1 MGAKSGKSGKGSTSS
16 AGIQRR
22 WLVVFGVL
30 LIALFV
36 GFAVAQ
42 GIGQPSVPDGDIALV
57 QDVPDELGSLTKEDF
72 DKALKQQ
79 LSQAALKNPPKPG
92 SKQYEEMKVRTVEE
106 LLDGVWVGGQ
116 AEELGISATPKQIE
130 EELEQIKEQNFP
142 TEKAYKQF
150 LETSGF
156 TQEDVDN
163 RVELQI
169 LGKQIQEKVSAEAP
183 PPSDSQI
190 EDFYNASKTTQFTTK
205 PSRDV
210 RIITN
215 QDKGEVEA
223 AKKALEADS
232 SPASWKKVA
241 PKYSEDTSTNKKGG
255 LQENLSE
262 EILPE
267 PLKKQIF
274 GAATGELIGP
284 VKFTGSFT
292 IIEVVKLNPE
302 KVQSL
307 NEVRPQIESQLTQQV
322 QQEYFSEFVTSYQ
335 SRWRSRTFCATGYT
349 IERCANFVGTGH
361 PSTAP
366 AACYEADPKVPV
378 SECPAPV
385 AQLAPAL
392 PGSTTVLKPQG
403 ERLPQRPRP
412 LAAPRVAGEDGTVSP
427 EGATTPPE
435 GATTPPE
442 GAEAPTEP
450 PSSE

>member
-1 MGAKSGKSGKGSTSS
+1 MGAKSGKSGKGSTRS
-16 AGIQRR
+16 AGVRR
-22 WLVVFGVL
+22 LWLVVFGVL
-30 LIALFV
+30 LVGLFV

-42 GIGQPSVPDGDIALV
+42 GIGQPSVPSGDVALV
-57 QDVPDELGSLTKEDF
+57 QSVPDELGSVTQEDF

-79 LSQAALKNPPKPG
+79 LGQASLKKPPKPG
-92 SKQYEEMKVRTVEE
+92 SKKYEELKVTTMEE
-106 LLDGVWVGGQ
+106 VLDSVWVRGQ
-116 AEELGISATPKQIE
+116 AEELDISATSKQIE
-130 EELEQIKEQNFP
+130 DELDQIKEQNFP
-142 TEKAYKQF
+142 TEKAYKGF
-150 LETSGF
+150 LKTSGF
-156 TQEDVDN
+156 TQEDVDD

-169 LGKQIQEKVSAEAP
+169 LGKQIQEQVSSEAP
-183 PPSDSQI
+183 PPSDSQV
-190 EDFYNASKTTQFTTK
+190 EETYESTKTTQFTAK

-210 RIITN
+210 RLITN

-232 SPASWKKVA
+232 SPANWKKVA

-274 GAATGELIGP
+274 GAATGEIIGP
-284 VKFTGSFT
+284 LKFSGSYT
-292 IIEVVKLNPE
+292 IVEVVKLNPE

-322 QQEYFSEFVTSYQ
+322 QQEFFSEFVSDYQ
-335 SRWRSRTFCATGYT
+335 SRWKSRTFCASGYK

-361 PSTAP
+361 PSNAA

-378 SECPAPV
+378 TECPAPV

-412 LAAPRVAGEDGTVSP
+412 LAAPKPDGKGGAPAP
-427 EGATTPPE
+427 EGAAPPP
-435 GATTPPE
+435 GT
-442 GAEAPTEP
+442 AEEP
-450 PSSE
+450 PTSE

>member
-1 MGAKSGKSGKGSTSS
+1 MGAKSGKSGKGSTRS
-16 AGIQRR
+16 AGVKRL

-30 LIALFV
+30 LVALFV
-36 GFAVAQ
+36 GFAVVQ
-42 GIGQPSVPDGDIALV
+42 GIGQPSVPSGDVALV
-57 QDVPDELGSLTKEDF
+57 EDMPDDLGSVTKEDF

-92 SKQYEEMKVRTVEE
+92 SKKYEELKVSTVEE
-106 LLDGVWVGGQ
+106 LLDAVWVRGQ
-116 AEELGISATPKQIE
+116 AEELGISATGKQIE
-130 EELEQIKEQNFP
+130 DELDQIKEQNFP
-142 TEKAYKQF
+142 TEKAYKGF
-150 LETSGF
+150 LKTSGF
-156 TQEDVDN
+156 TQEDVDD

-169 LGKQIQEKVSAEAP
+169 LGKQIQEKVSSEAP
-183 PPSDSQI
+183 PPSESQV
-190 EDFYNASKTTQFTTK
+190 EDFYDSSKATQFTAK

-255 LQENLSE
+255 LQEGLSE

-284 VKFTGSFT
+284 LKFSGSFT
-292 IIEVVKLNPE
+292 IVEVVKLNPE
-302 KVQSL
+302 KVKSL
-307 NEVRPQIESQLTQQV
+307 NEVRPEIESQLAQQV
-322 QQEYFSEFVTSYQ
+322 QQEFFSEFVTSYQ
-335 SRWRSRTFCATGYT
+335 SRWNSRTFCASGYK
-349 IERCANFVGTGH
+349 IERCSNFVGTGH

-412 LAAPRVAGEDGTVSP
+412 DEADQKSGE
-427 EGATTPPE
+427 EGASALPPGVEGSE
-435 GATTPPE
+435 GAPE
-442 GAEAPTEP
+442 STEP
-450 PSSE
+450 STSE

>member
-1 MGAKSGKSGKGSTSS
+1 VGAKSGKSGKGSTRS
-16 AGIQRR
+16 AGVRR
-22 WLVVFGVL
+22 LWLVVFGVL
-30 LIALFV
+30 LVGLFV

-42 GIGQPSVPDGDIALV
+42 GIGQPSVPSGDVALV
-57 QDVPDELGSLTKEDF
+57 QSVPDELGSVTQEDF

-79 LSQAALKNPPKPG
+79 LGQASLKKPPKPG
-92 SKQYEEMKVRTVEE
+92 SKKYEELKVTTMEE
-106 LLDGVWVGGQ
+106 VLDSVWVRGQ
-116 AEELGISATPKQIE
+116 AEELDISATSKQIE
-130 EELEQIKEQNFP
+130 DELDQIKEQNFP
-142 TEKAYKQF
+142 TEKAYKGF
-150 LETSGF
+150 LKTSGF
-156 TQEDVDN
+156 TQEDVDD

-169 LGKQIQEKVSAEAP
+169 LGKQIQEQVSSEAP
-183 PPSDSQI
+183 PPSDSQV
-190 EDFYNASKTTQFTTK
+190 EETYESTKTTQFTAK

-210 RIITN
+210 RLITN

-232 SPASWKKVA
+232 SPANWKKVA

-274 GAATGELIGP
+274 GAATGEIIGP
-284 VKFTGSFT
+284 LKFSGSYT
-292 IIEVVKLNPE
+292 IVEVVKLNPE

-322 QQEYFSEFVTSYQ
+322 QQEFFSEFVSDYQ
-335 SRWRSRTFCATGYT
+335 SRWKSRTFCASGYK

-361 PSTAP
+361 PSNAA

-378 SECPAPV
+378 TECPAPV

-412 LAAPRVAGEDGTVSP
+412 LAAPKPDGKGGAPAP
-427 EGATTPPE
+427 EGAAPPP
-435 GATTPPE
+435 GT
-442 GAEAPTEP
+442 AEEP
-450 PSSE
+450 PTSE